1 MAISQELVSIKS
13 AGVYRR
19 EFDLSTMQ
27 PTYESTYSRGRI
39 VPGFS
44 YKGPFNKPFK
54 INDSDQFVSIFGNI
68 DPKLEANGCFF
79 HRTAIEMLK
88 AGPIIALNL
97 HSYGEAENVID
108 GYAIGTKFAQPFAS
122 PIKGA
127 FSTALWYEPWPDR
140 LRDSINDP
148 NIITLGEKKLL
159 CDFTDESVVTWSN
172 LAGGDDTENGT
183 ENSGTDNTAAA
194 AALAEYDYLNVIIFS
209 EDINKDSD
217 NLWYIANATY
227 KPIGRAHLCRYIPN
241 PDDPTGAS
249 ILDENVEPVDVL
261 IYPKAE
267 YLSEPPHAYTT
278 DVDNVYSNDRQLGVT
293 IARSGDNITLTIT
306 DEPEPSES
314 EVDIITIDIA
324 KLLGTNDVLG
334 NRILSNPYDTSVH
347 LNPADDE
354 TYDGQPF
361 VYIAN
366 ASGNDIRAYVYK
378 TPSDTSS
385 MLAYNI
391 PISDYYGNDI
401 PFELQE
407 YLDEK
412 GFSASDYTL
421 ADFMFTIVI
430 FSDVKTLSNDMI
442 SLMKSWGLGEHASS
456 LQFIRMDDALFD
468 CNGITGVY
476 TYTGASVPGL
486 TNAAGTDISIDTF
499 LRNLAST
506 TNIIGFTVPYCEK
519 GTPAEKKILETSHM
533 DKIEVGVEPCASN
546 PNNYKAILHSL
557 RDAED
562 TPLKYA
568 VTLRNKTTGKWES
581 EPAPEEVYGHTN
593 MWKAITDRMVVSFRY
608 LVDCWGYGIEPSSKA
623 IFAKVCMA
631 QHATGLLNAP
641 SALALTKVED
651 FTDEFGS
658 LNYKAIAT
666 SDIFTVPNIKD
677 GATHVGYFYPWN
689 RKGAKL
695 LPPAGV
701 VSNLFIQKDNPW
713 SVAAGTLRGVLPGYN
728 PEVPLSTK
736 DREWLEAMG
745 INAIIDA
752 GDEQN
757 TICVYGNK
765 TAKQKP
771 VSALSALSFR
781 DFVVYIMD
789 EIENIIRPY
798 VFQENTESIRTEIV
812 SKCNTFLKSVTAT
825 PQRSGGLT
833 AFEVIMNSTNN
844 TAEIIDNFYGVLDIK
859 IEGARPMEK
868 LVQRCYILPTGA
880 LTSNAE

>member
-97 HSYGEAENVID
+97 HSYGDAENVID

-140 LRDSINDP
+140 LRDSINDQ

-172 LAGGDDTENGT
+172 LAGDDTENGT
-183 ENSGTDNTAAA
+183 ENNGTDNTAAA

-267 YLSEPPHAYTT
+267 YLSETPHVYVT
-278 DVDNVYSNDRQLGVT
+278 DIDNVYSNDRQLN
-293 IARSGDNITLTIT
+293 IAITRSGDNVTLTIA

-314 EVDIITIDIA
+314 EVDIITIDIV

-412 GFSASDYTL
+412 GFSASDYTIWSSVRL
-421 ADFMFTIVI
+421 YH
-430 FSDVKTLSNDMI
+430 SD
-442 SLMKSWGLGEHASS
+442 
-456 LQFIRMDDALFD
+456 
-468 CNGITGVY
+468 
-476 TYTGASVPGL
+476 
-486 TNAAGTDISIDTF
+486 
-499 LRNLAST
+499 
-506 TNIIGFTVPYCEK
+506 TV
-519 GTPAEKKILETSHM
+519 
-533 DKIEVGVEPCASN
+533 V
-546 PNNYKAILHSL
+546 
-557 RDAED
+557 
-562 TPLKYA
+562 
-568 VTLRNKTTGKWES
+568 
-581 EPAPEEVYGHTN
+581 
-593 MWKAITDRMVVSFRY
+593 
-608 LVDCWGYGIEPSSKA
+608 
-623 IFAKVCMA
+623 
-631 QHATGLLNAP
+631 
-641 SALALTKVED
+641 
-651 FTDEFGS
+651 
-658 LNYKAIAT
+658 
-666 SDIFTVPNIKD
+666 
-677 GATHVGYFYPWN
+677 
-689 RKGAKL
+689 
-695 LPPAGV
+695 
-701 VSNLFIQKDNPW
+701 
-713 SVAAGTLRGVLPGYN
+713 
-728 PEVPLSTK
+728 
-736 DREWLEAMG
+736 
-745 INAIIDA
+745 
-752 GDEQN
+752 
-757 TICVYGNK
+757 
-765 TAKQKP
+765 
-771 VSALSALSFR
+771 
-781 DFVVYIMD
+781 
-789 EIENIIRPY
+789 
-798 VFQENTESIRTEIV
+798 
-812 SKCNTFLKSVTAT
+812 
-825 PQRSGGLT
+825 
-833 AFEVIMNSTNN
+833 
-844 TAEIIDNFYGVLDIK
+844 
-859 IEGARPMEK
+859 
-868 LVQRCYILPTGA
+868 
-880 LTSNAE
+880 